1 MVWHTSVNRA
11 SGFQTAKIDWNLEAN
26 KSSFQ
31 HFPDFEQPDFGDPL
45 YFGWLHLSQSLFS
58 TFFLCSIISV
68 SNMNLIFVFLFG
80 GFQERNN
87 EKYKLRIESRSI
99 NFDASPSTSDEEE
112 DHSLLQQPQQKQKTK
127 VPLQNG
133 LSKSKKLWVPIKVP
147 SKQNA
152 PASTKASSMT

>member
-1 MVWHTSVNRA
+1 
-11 SGFQTAKIDWNLEAN
+11 
-26 KSSFQ
+26 
-31 HFPDFEQPDFGDPL
+31 
-45 YFGWLHLSQSLFS
+45 
-58 TFFLCSIISV
+58 
-68 SNMNLIFVFLFG
+68 MNLIFVFLFG

-133 LSKSKKLWVPIKVP
+133 LSKSKKL
-147 SKQNA
+147 
-152 PASTKASSMT
+152 